1 MKMDRERNNTF
12 VLETENDGEVDLL
25 KGNNQ
30 IIKYG
35 YFSDSFPSD
44 YIHLRL

>member
-1 MKMDRERNNTF
+1 M
-12 VLETENDGEVDLL
+12 L

-30 IIKYG
+30 IIK

-44 YIHLRL
+44 YIHVYKDSKKIKFS

>member
-1 MKMDRERNNTF
+1 M
-12 VLETENDGEVDLL
+12 L

-35 YFSDSFPSD
+35 YLSDSFPSD
-44 YIHLRL
+44 YIHVYKDSKKIKFS